1 MADRTEVLLFVI
13 DAGGGHR
20 AAANALTAAAERTG
34 RPWTFRILNLQSLL
48 DHLDFTKHLTGHPME
63 EAYNVLLRR
72 RWTSGFGL
80 LLKVLH
86 GLIALFH
93 GPLVASL
100 ARSLAAYRP
109 AAVVSVLP
117 NFNGVIRDAVR
128 AAHPGV
134 PFLVVLTDLADFP
147 PRFWIEPGVD
157 RVIVGTEHA
166 ARQARALGL
175 PPERIS
181 LTSGMV
187 LHPRFY
193 PRPGA
198 EIRAALRAEQG
209 IPRDAFVLLLLF
221 GGKGSPEMQPLAAAL
236 LPESPRWHVVAIC
249 GDNPGLYERLGVLE
263 AEARGRLHRV
273 GFTDRVADHLA
284 ACDVLVTKPGP
295 GSLSEAFHVGVPVVV
310 VRDRHTIPQER
321 FNTEFVAERRL
332 GVVVPHWRKI
342 PAAAAAL
349 AGDVERMAR
358 MRANLAALPENR
370 AVWEVL
376 DIIEKEQQGSQEGP
390 VCGP

>member
-1 MADRTEVLLFVI
+1 MADRPEVLLFVI

-34 RPWTFRILNLQSLL
+34 RPFAFRTLNLQRLL
-48 DHLDFTKHLTGHPME
+48 DHLDFTKRLTGHPME

-72 RWTSGFGL
+72 GWTTGLSL

-86 GLIALFH
+86 GLIALLH
-93 GPLVASL
+93 RPLAASL
-100 ARSLAAYRP
+100 ARSLSAYRP

-128 AAHPGV
+128 AACPGV

-147 PRFWIEPGVD
+147 PHFWIEPGVD
-157 RVIVGTEHA
+157 RVVVGTEHA
-166 ARQARALGL
+166 AGQARAAGL
-175 PPERIS
+175 PAERVS

-198 EIRAALRAEQG
+198 EVRAAFRAERG
-209 IPRDAFVLLLLF
+209 IPPDAFVLLLLF
-221 GGKGSPEMQPLAAAL
+221 GGKGSPEMHFLTAAL
-236 LPESPRWHVVAIC
+236 LRESPRWHVVAIC
-249 GDNPGLYERLGVLE
+249 GDNPRLYERLGTLD
-263 AEARGRLHRV
+263 AEAGGRLHRV

-284 ACDVLVTKPGP
+284 ACDLLVTKPGP
-295 GSLSEAFHVGVPVVV
+295 GSLSEAFHLCVPVVV

-321 FNTEFVAERRL
+321 FNTDFVRDRGL
-332 GVVVPHWRKI
+332 GLVVSHWREI
-342 PAAAAAL
+342 PAAVLRLASDRSAL
-349 AGDVERMAR
+349 AA
-358 MRANLAALPENR
+358 MRARLAALPPNR
-370 AVWEVL
+370 AVYEVVDL
-376 DIIEKEQQGSQEGP
+376 VARLASGRA
-390 VCGP
+390 